1 MPEIVNNKTVFT
13 LYEVARSV
21 QKTIA
26 ERYGSLYWI
35 KAEMNKLN
43 YYKHS
48 GHCYPELLEK
58 RGGRVVSEMRAI
70 LWKGDYQQI
79 NARFM
84 EMTGEPLKNGIS
96 ILFQAAISYDPLYG
110 MSLRIVD
117 VDPAFTLG
125 ELEREKIE
133 TINKLKAEGIYHAN
147 KQVPFPL
154 LPKRL
159 AVISVET
166 SKGLADFLK
175 IIGQN
180 PFGYRFQHDLFPA
193 LLQGEK
199 AIASIAAQLKEI
211 EKLRAHYDVVA
222 IVRGGGGEV
231 GLSCY
236 NHYALAHAV
245 ASFPIP
251 IITGIGHATN
261 ETVTEMV
268 AYKNAITPSELA
280 DFLIQRFHQYAVP
293 LQRAEE
299 RIAIRTKEL
308 LLYENRNLER
318 LITSFRN
325 ESRYVVQQE
334 RRKLDQA
341 KKLLWQQGKFLLASE
356 WKLLEHGSGD
366 MMRNVVWLLKEERV
380 SLGQLEKMVGAL
392 SPSGVLKRGFSLTM
406 KNGRAIFDA
415 QDLVLG
421 DDVETSLAN
430 GRFLSKVI
438 KKLNTEE

>member
-1 MPEIVNNKTVFT
+1 MPEQFADKTVFS
-13 LYEVARSV
+13 LYEVARSI

-43 YYKHS
+43 HYKHS

-58 RGGRVVSEMRAI
+58 REGRVVSEMRAI
-70 LWKGDYQQI
+70 LWKGDYQRI
-79 NARFM
+79 NARFL
-84 EMTGEPLKNGIS
+84 EMTGEPLKNGIN

-117 VDPAFTLG
+117 IDPAFTLG
-125 ELEREKIE
+125 DLEREKAE
-133 TINKLKAEGIYHAN
+133 TITRLKAEGLYDAN
-147 KQVPFPL
+147 KKRPFPL

-159 AVISVET
+159 AIISVET

-180 PFGYRFQHDLFPA
+180 PYGYTFQHDLFPA

-199 AIASIAAQLKEI
+199 AVASIVAQLKEI
-211 EKLRAHYDVVA
+211 GKLNKRYDVVA

-236 NHYALAHAV
+236 NHYDLAHAV
-245 ASFPIP
+245 ATFPIP
-251 IITGIGHATN
+251 VLTGIGHATN

-280 DFLIQRFHQYAVP
+280 DFLMQRFHGFAVP

-299 RIAIRTKEL
+299 RIAQRAKEV
-308 LLYENRNLER
+308 LLYENRNLDQ
-318 LITSFRN
+318 LIAAFRN
-325 ESRYVVQQE
+325 ESRYTLHTEQQRVRQLRLGLLQQARFVLRNEAEKRLRMVKDLEKGALSLLKAQETAVVQ
-334 RRKLDQA
+334 A
-341 KKLLWQQGKFLLASE
+341 
-356 WKLLEHGSGD
+356 
-366 MMRNVVWLLKEERV
+366 
-380 SLGQLEKMVGAL
+380 EKMVHLL
-392 SPSGVLKRGFSLTM
+392 SPAQVLKRGYSITLLKGQTVM
-406 KNGRAIFDA
+406 STA
-415 QDLVLG
+415 VLRPG
-421 DDVETSLAN
+421 DV
-430 GRFLSKVI
+430 
-438 KKLNTEE
+438 LNTVLADGTVASRVIEADGE